1 MAGQTITKPRGDK
14 TQRYVFYLGLLLAG
28 IAAIVVFVAVSG
40 SNGGT
45 TGSGD
50 VPVVVAQQA
59 IPAQT
64 RITSDMLKVE
74 FVSSDEASADAFTS
88 RSQLVDRVV
97 TGDVAA
103 GAQII
108 PATVSDFAGDGLAFK
123 VEPGMRGISVEVR
136 EVVTAGGNIKPGDQV
151 DMVGVFE
158 VESVE
163 AANHLLA
170 QLGTPY
176 AVQEPQ
182 LTAASAPAEEGE
194 EVGPAQ
200 FVLTVTLLQNVK
212 VLGLAQTLT
221 PTTGGG
227 TLAEEIEETD
237 TEPRAATATLELV
250 PGLAQMIT
258 TADEYGVLRMDVR
271 APGDEEIVEVQPTL
285 IVVD

>member
-14 TQRYVFYLGLLLAG
+14 TQRYVFYLGIILAG
-28 IAAIVVFVAVSG
+28 IAAILVFVAV
-40 SNGGT
+40 NGADSGT

-50 VPVVVAQQA
+50 VPVVVAQQDIA
-59 IPAQT
+59 AQS

-103 GAQII
+103 GAQIL

-123 VEPGMRGISVEVR
+123 VDPGTRGISVNVR
-136 EVVTAGGNIKPGDQV
+136 EVVTAGGNIKPGDHV
-151 DMVGVFE
+151 DMVGVFQM
-158 VESVE
+158 ESVE

-170 QLGTPY
+170 QLGTAY
-176 AVQEPQ
+176 AVEEPQ
-182 LTAASAPAEEGE
+182 LAAPAEGE
-194 EVGPAQ
+194 EEGPDHQ

-227 TLAEEIEETD
+227 TLAEELEETD
-237 TEPRAATATLELV
+237 TQPRAATATLQLV
-250 PGLAQMIT
+250 PGQAQMIT
-258 TADEYGVLRMDVR
+258 TADENGVLRMDVR
-271 APGDEEIVEVQPTL
+271 APGDEAIVEVQPTL
-285 IVVD
+285 IVVN